1 MRFFS
6 SPVFW
11 CCLETLRA
19 VVCWGS
25 IFPVPPALEDT
36 AWNYLFQSWS
46 SGLAPPGFAHPTRGW
61 GCAAPQII
69 PATLALPNQ
78 IFLGMREEL
87 GWALP
92 SKPAGAWPSLK
103 GFEAPPAS
111 LNLFH
116 IFLIIFLEKSLLMG
130 NGEGHVGSRRFWIL
144 YIFFE
149 IFKRF
154 FLNVAFDLVLVGWCN
169 KRPFENFLHLQF
181 IDKCVLQ
188 NSSPTPQKNSTAPGR
203 KNLNTAHKCYQLDV
217 FNHCVEYRNF
227 SLNWAKFKPFLH
239 MALTGC
245 KVLLVRP
252 AFPPKNIRVN
262 IGSSWEKKGKRE
274 NPWDLML
281 IKCFPREFMAQP
293 WRRCLLSKCAVTW
306 LWADRQHLRCEE
318 R

>member
-1 MRFFS
+1 MLLLIWFWLAGVTKGLLRIFCIYS
-6 SPVFW
+6 SLINVY
-11 CCLETLRA
+11 CRTL
-19 VVCWGS
+19 
-25 IFPVPPALEDT
+25 PP
-36 AWNYLFQSWS
+36 
-46 SGLAPPGFAHPTRGW
+46 
-61 GCAAPQII
+61 
-69 PATLALPNQ
+69 LP
-78 IFLGMREEL
+78 
-87 GWALP
+87 
-92 SKPAGAWPSLK
+92 KK
-103 GFEAPPAS
+103 
-111 LNLFH
+111 
-116 IFLIIFLEKSLLMG
+116 
-130 NGEGHVGSRRFWIL
+130 
-144 YIFFE
+144 
-149 IFKRF
+149 
-154 FLNVAFDLVLVGWCN
+154 
-169 KRPFENFLHLQF
+169 
-181 IDKCVLQ
+181 
-188 NSSPTPQKNSTAPGR
+188 TPQHQGR